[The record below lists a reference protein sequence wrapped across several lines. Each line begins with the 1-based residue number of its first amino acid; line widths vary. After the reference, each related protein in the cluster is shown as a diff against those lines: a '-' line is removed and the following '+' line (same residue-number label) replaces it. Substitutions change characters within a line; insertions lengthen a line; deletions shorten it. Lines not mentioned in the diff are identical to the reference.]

1 MRQPRS
7 LRPWLSEAPSIQP
20 PKAPSPTT
28 RARARMRT
36 RAHARANS
44 IALSFLR
51 DPCFPVVIISYYNQ
65 APHVEHLLCAKH
77 FLIVISSHARSNP
90 RGGTNTKPTLQM
102 SKPRLRYLRM
112 EGKSFAPRHS
122 ALK

>member
-28 RARARMRT
+28 RARAR
-36 RAHARANS
+36 ANS

-51 DPCFPVVIISYYNQ
+51 DPCFPVVIISYYNR